1 MPTRDDLFP
10 SKHLKYT
17 DLNGKPAVVEI
28 EKAPTETF
36 KDTNSGKEQHKTV
49 LYFKGAS
56 KDLPLNMTNW
66 DACAKI
72 CGPDTDDWAG
82 HAIEL
87 YESETTMGGKTVG
100 CIRIRPPSKKKPSKA
115 ALPPKKPVLPEPPE
129 EDPDDPGFSDDDARE
144 RGDYDDDQPSL

>member
-17 DLNGKPAVVEI
+17 DLNGKPAQVEI

-36 KDTNSGKEQHKTV
+36 KENSGKEQHKTV

-66 DACAKI
+66 DSVAKI
-72 CGPDTDDWAG
+72 TGCSDSDDWAG
-82 HAIEL
+82 HVIEL

-100 CIRIRPPSKKKPSKA
+100 CIRIRAPSKKKPTA
-115 ALPPKKPVLPEPPE
+115 AKLPKPKPVLPEPPE
-129 EDPDDPGFSDDDARE
+129 DDPEDPGFSDDDARE
-144 RGDYDDDQPSL
+144 RGEDDNISF